1 MNSPRYW
8 RRTLGDWGGSLILII
23 ALIVVLFPYT
33 WIFLTSLK
41 PTVLVAQPDVWIFPP
56 TLDNW
61 REVLLESDAPRYL
74 MNSIIVALSTVLIA
88 LMVAAPASYSFSR
101 FKTGGGPVRF
111 SILAA
116 EMLPPAVLIV
126 PLFLLMF
133 NLQLLDTHIAL
144 IAAHLTFVTPVITWF
159 LIGFFDEVPK
169 ELEEQAMVDGY
180 TQFQAFYKVVLPTV
194 RPGLAAA
201 AIFGF
206 VLSWND
212 MFYALILSGG
222 NNKTLPVAIAG
233 FWTFRGIEMGKMSV
247 AILIAIVPVLIV
259 SFFIQKYLVKG
270 LGGGAVKY

>member
-1 MNSPRYW
+1 MNDSRYW
-8 RRTLGDWGGSLILII
+8 RRTLGDWGGTLILII
-23 ALIVVLFPYT
+23 ALIVVLFPYA

-41 PTVLVAQPDVWIFPP
+41 PTVLVAQPDVWLFQP
-56 TLDNW
+56 TWANW
-61 REVLLESDAPRYL
+61 REVLLESDVPRYL
-74 MNSIIVALSTVLIA
+74 LNSVIVGLSTVLIA
-88 LMVAAPASYSFSR
+88 LVVAAPASYSFSR

-133 NLQLLDTHIAL
+133 NLQMLDTHIAL

-233 FWTFRGIEMGKMSV
+233 FWTFRGIEMGKMAV

>member
-1 MNSPRYW
+1 MPSSPYW
-8 RRTLGDWGGSLILII
+8 RKRLVDWSGTLILIV
-23 ALIVVLFPYT
+23 ALIVVLFPYF

-41 PTVLVAQPDVWIFPP
+41 PTVLVAQPDVWVFSP
-56 TLDNW
+56 TATNW
-61 REVLLESDAPRYL
+61 REVLLESDVPRYL
-74 MNSIIVALSTVLIA
+74 VNSLIVGASTVLIA
-88 LMVAAPASYSFSR
+88 LVVAAPASYSFSR

-133 NLQLLDTHIAL
+133 HLQLLDTHIAL

-180 TQFQAFYKVVLPTV
+180 TRFQAFYKVVLPTV

-233 FWTFRGIEMGKMSV
+233 YWTFRGIEMGKMAV
-247 AILIAIVPVLIV
+247 AILIAIVPVLV
-259 SFFIQKYLVKG
+259 ASFFIQKYLVKG